1 MHAIVPRNPKHTAWR
16 QTLRAVE
23 PRRAA
28 LDGRAF
34 RRGGGGGG
42 GGGERGKGLELG
54 AKCVEVVMDEGRS
67 VVHTNAALA
76 WVARGVSAL
85 SQQHEAGCT

>member
-16 QTLRAVE
+16 QTLGAVE

-34 RRGGGGGG
+34 RIGGGEE
-42 GGGERGKGLELG
+42 GGERGKGLELG
-54 AKCVEVVMDEGRS
+54 VKCFEVVMDEGRS

-76 WVARGVSAL
+76 WVALGVSAL
-85 SQQHEAGCT
+85 SQQHEAG